1 MATIYDLKPKF
12 QAILRPIV
20 NFLATKGITPNQVT
34 WAALFLSIFFGA
46 LVALTNGATW
56 SLLMIPIVM
65 FVRMAMNAIDG
76 ILAKE
81 HNMRTD
87 AGAILNEMSD
97 VVSDAALY
105 LPLAFVDGV
114 SIVLVVLF
122 VIVGIFTEMAGV
134 LAAVISGERRY
145 DGPMGKSDRAFV
157 FGFICLVLGLG
168 AGAGFWLNALL
179 FISILL
185 ATLTVVNRSKGALK

>member
-12 QAILRPIV
+12 QAMLRPIV
-20 NFLATKGITPNQVT
+20 NLLATKGVTPNQVT
-34 WAALFLSIFFGA
+34 WAALFLSILFGA

-81 HNMRTD
+81 HDMKTD

-134 LAAVISGERRY
+134 LAAVISDERRY

-168 AGAGFWLNALL
+168 VGVGLWLNALL

-185 ATLTVVNRSKGALK
+185 GALTVVNRSKGALK

>member
-20 NFLATKGITPNQVT
+20 KFLATKGITPNQVT
-34 WAALFLSIFFGA
+34 WAALSLSIFFGI
-46 LVALTNGATW
+46 LVVLTNGATW
-56 SLLMIPIVM
+56 SLLMIPIVL

-81 HNMRTD
+81 HDMKTD
-87 AGAILNEMSD
+87 AGAILNELSD
-97 VVSDAALY
+97 VISDVALY
-105 LPLAFVDGV
+105 LPLAFIDGV
-114 SIVLVVLF
+114 NIFLVVIF

-134 LAAVISGERRY
+134 LAAVISDERRY

-168 AGAGFWLNALL
+168 VGAGFWLDALL
-179 FISILL
+179 VISILL
-185 ATLTVVNRSKGALK
+185 GSLTVVNRSRGALK

>member
-12 QAILRPIV
+12 QALLRPIV
-20 NFLATKGITPNQVT
+20 NLLANKDVTPNQVT
-34 WAALFLSIFFGA
+34 WAALFLSIFTGA
-46 LVALTNGATW
+46 LIAFTQGATW
-56 SLLMIPIVM
+56 TLLLVPFVM
-65 FVRMAMNAIDG
+65 FIRMAMNAIDG

-81 HNMRTD
+81 HDMKTD

-97 VVSDAALY
+97 VASDAALY
-105 LPLAFVDGV
+105 LPLAFVNGV
-114 SIVLVVLF
+114 SISLIVLF

-157 FGFICLVLGLG
+157 FGFICLLLGLG
-168 AGAGFWLNALL
+168 VGAGFWLNALL
-179 FISILL
+179 GISIILGV
-185 ATLTVVNRSKGALK
+185 LTVVNRSKGALV